1 MTPVPVLSPNVTPP
15 SRPQEKLEFVL
26 DCAGG
31 WDPDLFQGLQAL
43 VCWCPGERHGAPHG
57 ASTCGTGPAP
67 TGWGQHPWDRDSTH
81 GMGTAAA
88 AQGCNIWERTR
99 AHRTGPAPAG
109 RDQHPQGRARTHIS
123 PTEPAGAGC
132 GDTAGHSSGG
142 SGTLPRC
149 VRAVQG
155 LCPVFCHHTEP
166 AAGGSG
172 AQPSPQPTP
181 NAEAAAVPQACN
193 TLRCGRE
200 GTGPGQP
207 RSGGNAAVPT
217 AGTWCREGS
226 GTPAMWVDGG
236 CWRGACPEQPQGQD
250 TGEMGRPPKN
260 PAVSPGGTG
269 RAPSSLQGTGFSR
282 PHANTV
288 PVQGWHQQTLTS
300 GTRCR
305 AGAVPTG

>member
-1 MTPVPVLSPNVTPP
+1 MEPAPV
-15 SRPQEKLEFVL
+15 
-26 DCAGG
+26 G
-31 WDPDLFQGLQAL
+31 QGQ
-43 VCWCPGERHGAPHG
+43 HQQDG
-57 ASTCGTGPAP
+57 ASTHGTGTAP
-67 TGWGQHPWDRDSTH
+67 MGWGQQLQRRAVTYGKGPELI
-81 GMGTAAA
+81 G
-88 AQGCNIWERTR
+88 QG
-99 AHRTGPAPAG
+99 
-109 RDQHPQGRARTHIS
+109 QHQQGRARTHIS

-155 LCPVFCHHTEP
+155 LCPVFCHLTEP

-217 AGTWCREGS
+217 AGTPCRGGS
-226 GTPAMWVDGG
+226 GTPMMWVDGG
-236 CWRGACPEQPQGQD
+236 CWRGVCPEQPQGQD
-250 TGEMGRPPKN
+250 TGEIGRPPKN

-269 RAPSSLQGTGFSR
+269 RAPSSLQGTGLSH
-282 PHANTV
+282 PHANTM
-288 PVQGWHQQTLTS
+288 QGCHQQTLTS